1 MLTMLTAISG
11 ARRVARL
18 VAGECV
24 RMIGLR
30 IVGFALAAVSAL
42 GISNG
47 SASAQNRPV
56 VVELFTS
63 QGCYSCP
70 PAEAFLGELAGQPD
84 IVALEFHVD
93 YWNDLNYGSAGRW
106 ADPFS
111 RPEFTRRQQLYNQKI
126 RKKSGVYTP
135 QMVVDGRFETTGSRR
150 RTVLGM
156 VRRARNGDDPGVRV
170 SVRHGDSNGLSVA
183 VDGAAGKE
191 STIWLVRFKRAETTR
206 VLRGENHGKTLKSHN
221 IVTQLTRIGEWRGRA
236 VTLDVPNSRP
246 GPEEDCVIL
255 VQNEKPGAIL
265 GVAKCPMEGA

>member
-1 MLTMLTAISG
+1 
-11 ARRVARL
+11 
-18 VAGECV
+18 
-24 RMIGLR
+24 MIGLR
-30 IVGFALAAVSAL
+30 LVGYALAAVSVL
-42 GISNG
+42 GLSVG
-47 SASAQNRPV
+47 SAGAQNRPV

-70 PAEAFLGELAGQPD
+70 PAEAFLGKLARQPD

-111 RPEFTRRQQLYNQKI
+111 RPEFTRRQQLYNQRI

-135 QMVVDGRFETTGSRR
+135 QMVIDGRFEKVGSRER
-150 RTVLGM
+150 AVM
-156 VRRARNGDDPGVRV
+156 ASVRRARGVDGPRLRV
-170 SVRHGDSNGLSVA
+170 SVSRGDAQGLSVA
-183 VDGAAGKE
+183 VDGAAETE

-221 IVTQLTRIGEWRGRA
+221 VVTQVTQIGEWRGRA

-246 GPEEDCVIL
+246 GPDEGCVIL

>member
-1 MLTMLTAISG
+1 
-11 ARRVARL
+11 
-18 VAGECV
+18 
-24 RMIGLR
+24 MIGFKFIG
-30 IVGFALAAVSAL
+30 IVLAA
-42 GISNG
+42 
-47 SASAQNRPV
+47 ASAFGLSVGSTVAKDRPV

-70 PAEAFLGELAGQPD
+70 PAEAFLGKLAGQPD
-84 IVALEFHVD
+84 IIALEFHVD

-111 RPEFTRRQQLYNQKI
+111 RPEFTRRQQLYNQRI

-135 QMVVDGRFETTGSRR
+135 QMVIDGRFEKVGSRER
-150 RTVLGM
+150 AVM
-156 VRRARNGDDPGVRV
+156 ASVHRARKTDAPGLRI
-170 SVRHGDSNGLSVA
+170 SVRHGDANGLSVA
-183 VDGAAGKE
+183 VDGAPRSE
-191 STIWLVRFKRAETTR
+191 SSIWLVRFIRAATTR

-221 IVTQLTRIGEWRGRA
+221 VVTQMTRIGQWRGKA

-246 GPEEDCVIL
+246 GPKEGCVIL